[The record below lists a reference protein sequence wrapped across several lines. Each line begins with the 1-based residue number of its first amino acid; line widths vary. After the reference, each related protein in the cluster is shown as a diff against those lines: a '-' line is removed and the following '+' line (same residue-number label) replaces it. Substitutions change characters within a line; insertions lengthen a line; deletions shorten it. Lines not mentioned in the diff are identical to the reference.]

1 MSARIR
7 NVVIFAAGIVLAFVW
22 GLYYVILT
30 EVGFDLDL
38 TLAFVAPTVVVIA
51 GLVAMELHLAR
62 RRKAR
67 EDPRV
72 YVMVRGAS
80 YDLP

>member
-1 MSARIR
+1 LSARIR

-51 GLVAMELHLAR
+51 GLVAMELH
-62 RRKAR
+62 
-67 EDPRV
+67 PRV
-72 YVMVRGAS
+72 
-80 YDLP
+80 